1 MRLKRIV
8 AAMLSLTMV
17 CGAGTVVTDPP
28 AFNVSTAYAEDENPF
43 SGFDEGIFL
52 CEEYSDHI
60 RVKCITCNDSEIV
73 IPEEIHGLP
82 VTEVGTFMKTGYI
95 SSGNVEM
102 VTSVVIPD
110 TVTRIGDHAFDS
122 WTSLE
127 SVKMSKNIKY
137 IGQDAFYR
145 TAISEIELPE
155 GLETVEMAAFS
166 HCENLKSVEIPDT
179 VTEMG
184 EYAFCYCSSLEKAVI
199 NGTSVVPYMFSHCT
213 SLETATIGDNVTS
226 IGECAFQYCEKLKD
240 ITIGSSVE
248 K

>member
-1 MRLKRIV
+1 M
-8 AAMLSLTMV
+8 
-17 CGAGTVVTDPP
+17 
-28 AFNVSTAYAEDENPF
+28 Y
-43 SGFDEGIFL
+43 
-52 CEEYSDHI
+52 
-60 RVKCITCNDSEIV
+60 ITCTETDIV

-82 VTEVGTFMKTGYI
+82 VTEVGTFTKGSYTV
-95 SSGNVEM
+95 SGDEKM
-102 VTSVVIPD
+102 VKSVVIPD

-184 EYAFCYCSSLEKAVI
+184 EYAFCYCSSMENAVI
-199 NGTSVVPYMFSHCT
+199 NGQSVSPYMFAHCEN
-213 SLETATIGDNVTS
+213 LETVSIGDDVTS
-226 IGECAFQYCEKLKD
+226 IGEFAFQNCEKLKD

-248 K
+248 KIDDMAISFCPELEEIVLPESLKELH